1 MLQLLFNFTVRHAR
15 FVGILT
21 SAAKMRVMRSGALCA
36 FITVALGAI
45 PAFCAQA
52 PFTKAPFNIDGL
64 MRLARIDEPQL
75 SPDGKSIAFTVQ
87 TVDMA
92 SNTKP
97 TNIYVVP
104 VDGGTP
110 LRLTNE
116 GASNSRPRW
125 TPDSQHIL
133 FVSDRSNGSQIW
145 SMKADGSDARAITNI
160 ATGADGVTVSP
171 DGKLILFTSDVY
183 PACALANA
191 APGSDYDPVCNNTT
205 LMQDNA
211 SKMHA
216 RVYTSLLYR
225 HWTHYEGK
233 RRQHLLIQ
241 MIDANTRVR
250 DLTPGDLNVP
260 PFSLNGPE
268 AYTFS
273 PDSTQITYVAN
284 TDPDL
289 STSTNSDLFTVAAS
303 GGDAKR
309 ITTNP
314 GADEGPSYSPDGKYL
329 AYRTQTRAGYESDQW
344 RLAVMDLQT
353 GAITTLTNSLDRW
366 VEEYTWSP
374 DSKRIFFTVDDHGT
388 TPLLMISATGSAIR
402 TIAQG
407 PTSIS
412 SVQFTS
418 DDHVMI
424 YTEQSGSKPLEI
436 YKATSRGGSGIA
448 VTHLNDG
455 VLSQYQLTPLE
466 KISVDAAEGSKIESY
481 IVKPPGFNASLKYP
495 VLFAIHGGP
504 EGDWGESWSYRWN
517 AQVLAA
523 AGYVVVLP
531 NPHGSIGY
539 GQSFTDAVNG
549 DWGGHAYDDIMATVD
564 FVSNLPYA
572 DKDRLVAA
580 GASYGGYMID
590 WILGHS
596 DRFKALVTHAGVFD
610 LRSEAGTTEEL
621 WFPKWEFQGFPWE
634 NSGAYEKWSPSS
646 YVKNFKTPTLVTHG
660 EMDYRVPVGQGEQL
674 FTALQEMKVPSKLVQ
689 FPDEGHWILKPQ
701 NSQFWYQTVLDWL
714 NGYTKPAAVVATS
727 PAVIH

>member
-1 MLQLLFNFTVRHAR
+1 V
-15 FVGILT
+15 
-21 SAAKMRVMRSGALCA
+21 
-36 FITVALGAI
+36 
-45 PAFCAQA
+45 FCAPA
-52 PFTKAPFNIDGL
+52 PFTVDAL
-64 MRLARIDEPQL
+64 MRVARIDEPQL

-87 TVDMA
+87 TIDMA

-97 TNIYVVP
+97 TQIYVVP

-116 GASNSRPRW
+116 GASNTRPRW
-125 TPDSQHIL
+125 TPDSQRIV

-145 SMKADGSDARAITNI
+145 SMKADGTDARPLTNVP
-160 ATGADGVTVSP
+160 TGAGGVTVSP
-171 DGKLILFTSDVY
+171 DGNLILFTSDVY
-183 PACALANA
+183 PSCAPPNA
-191 APGSDYDPVCNNTT
+191 VPGSDYDPVCNNTA

-211 SKMHA
+211 SKMRA

-241 MIDANTRVR
+241 MTDGSTRVR
-250 DLTPGDLNVP
+250 DLTPGDFNVP

-268 AYTFS
+268 AYNFS

-289 STSTNSDLFTVAAS
+289 ATSTNSDLFTVPAS
-303 GGDAKR
+303 GGEVKR

-329 AYRTQTRAGYESDQW
+329 AFRTQIRAGYESDQW

-353 GAITTLTNSLDRW
+353 GAVTTLTNSLDRW

-374 DSKRIFFTVDDHGT
+374 DSKRIFFTVDDRGT
-388 TPLLMISATGSAIR
+388 MPLLMIGVTGSAIR

-418 DDHVMI
+418 DDHTMI

-448 VTHLNDG
+448 LTHLNDG

-466 KISVDAAEGSKIESY
+466 KISVDAADGSKIESY
-481 IVKPPGFNASLKYP
+481 IVKPPGFNPSLKYP

-504 EGDWGESWSYRWN
+504 EGDWGESWSYRWS
-517 AQVLAA
+517 AQVLAG

-549 DWGGHAYDDIMATVD
+549 DWGGRAYDDIMATVD
-564 FVSNLPYA
+564 YVSNLPYA

-590 WILGHS
+590 WILGHT
-596 DRFKALVTHAGVFD
+596 DRFKALVTHDGVYD
-610 LRSEAGTTEEL
+610 LRSEVGTTEEL

-634 NSGAYEKWSPSS
+634 NPEAYEKWSPSS
-646 YVKNFKTPTLVTHG
+646 YVKNFKTPTLVIQG

-689 FPDEGHWILKPQ
+689 FPDEGHWVLKPQ
-701 NSQFWYQTVLDWL
+701 NSNFWYNTVLDWL
-714 NGYTKPAAVVATS
+714 NTYSKPAASAAT
-727 PAVIH
+727 PAAVH